1 MEVKKLINMQSD
13 LGELVCLKDSN
24 IHGIGLFAKQNILKD
39 TFIHYTHGYHRRYK
53 DWINLVPNCKYN
65 HSKENENC
73 EIVIEDKVIKMVAS
87 KDIREGEELLVD
99 YTKNE
104 ILEQPQEEWIK

>member
-13 LGELVCLKDSN
+13 LGELVCLKDSGV
-24 IHGIGLFAKQNILKD
+24 HGIGLFAKQNILKD
-39 TFIHYTHGYHRRYK
+39 TLIHYTHIYHPRYK

-73 EIVIEDKVIKMVAS
+73 EIVTEDKAMKMVAS
-87 KDIREGEELLVD
+87 KDISESEELLVD
-99 YTKNE
+99 YTKNK
-104 ILEQPQEEWIK
+104 ILEQPQEEWI